1 MAQIVLLSY
10 YSLLLPLR
18 VSGQR
23 HPSRIGKAFIG
34 TRLDASSRMP
44 DEVAVI
50 RLQNR
55 AIESSGILHAL
66 LRALEQLT
74 LIELEWKAR
83 KHDDIALC
91 KVIDPYNDLQ

>member
-23 HPSRIGKAFIG
+23 YPSRIGKAFIG
-34 TRLDASSRMP
+34 TRLDGSSRMP

-74 LIELEWKAR
+74 LIYWNGRHESMMIS
-83 KHDDIALC
+83 HC
-91 KVIDPYNDLQ
+91 KVIVPCNDLQ

>member
-18 VSGQR
+18 VSRGVGQR
-23 HPSRIGKAFIG
+23 DPSRIGKAFIG

-74 LIELEWKAR
+74 LIYWNGRHESMMISHR
-83 KHDDIALC
+83 
-91 KVIDPYNDLQ
+91 KVIVPCNH